1 MKKSTLEAIRNYL
14 NGDTTVDLDTLRTE
28 VNDEYTRLTAK
39 ASANADLYAQA
50 APVILSVVDSEPKTD
65 EVIYEACAAELPE
78 GFTRAKVR
86 YALLH
91 QLADSVDKHD
101 NGKNPNTYTKKA

>member
-14 NGDTTVDLDTLRTE
+14 NGDTNVDIETLRTE
-28 VNDEYTRLTAK
+28 VNDEYTRLNAK
-39 ASANADLYAQA
+39 AAANADIYAQA
-50 APVILSVVDSEPKTD
+50 CPAILAAITD
-65 EVIYEACAAELPE
+65 EPQTDEAIYESCKDELPE

-91 QLADSVDKHD
+91 QLAEQVDKIQ
-101 NGKNPNTYTKKA
+101 NGKNPNTYKKKA